1 MPREAKYLAEYTATA
16 ANTNNPRSALEVLE
30 TAVATFKNRDTVY
43 GSATDHYHELSN
55 LQSAFFQKERTA
67 RDVALANV
75 LEKLD
80 RIQRTDCDSETFRD
94 SFVDAITYLAI
105 AWECS

>member
-1 MPREAKYLAEYTATA
+1 MPREAKYLTDVA
-16 ANTNNPRSALEVLE
+16 ANTNAKRSSTAILEE
-30 TAVATFKNRDTVY
+30 AVAILTHRDQVY
-43 GSATDHYHELSN
+43 GPASDHYHELSN

-80 RIQRTDCDSETFRD
+80 RIQRTDCDSDTFKD
-94 SFVDAITYLAI
+94 SFIDAINYLAI